1 MAKALLMQKGLFQ
14 SDQTLRSAKIRLAL
28 RFFDTHRRKAQCGI
42 TEGMPMRGAGFM
54 ARGYCAKAAR
64 SK

>member
-54 ARGYCAKAAR
+54 A
-64 SK
+64 